1 MVTTE
6 RDAYVRLIGLLQQH
20 GVPYRLIDHA
30 PEGRTDLVSAM
41 RGHDPKLAAKCIVV
55 MVKVGKKVTRHVL
68 GVVPGNARVD
78 LNAIKAL
85 MSGTYVSFASP
96 DNAERLSGSVVGT
109 ILPFTFD
116 PDLELVVDSA
126 VLNNEEMFF
135 NAARLDRSMVLRTED
150 YVKVAQPRIAAIST
164 QGQ

>member
-1 MVTTE
+1 MVTG
-6 RDAYVRLIGLLQQH
+6 DAYSRLIGLLEQH

-68 GVVPGNARVD
+68 GVVPGNARID
-78 LNAIKAL
+78 LNAVKAL

-96 DNAERLSGSVVGT
+96 ENAERLSGSVVGT

-150 YVKVAQPRIAAIST
+150 YVKVAQPRIAAIAT
-164 QGQ
+164 QAK